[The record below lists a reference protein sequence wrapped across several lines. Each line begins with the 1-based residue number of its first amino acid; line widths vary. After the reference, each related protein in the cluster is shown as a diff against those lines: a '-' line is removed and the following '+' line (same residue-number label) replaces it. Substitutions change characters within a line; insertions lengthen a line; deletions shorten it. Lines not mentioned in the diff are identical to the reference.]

1 MNKTSYI
8 ILLIFILII
17 TGGCVGNQKQSP
29 ETSRDSIYTVAHIQD
44 LSIAQPHEAIALLD
58 TAEQKKRMTPFDISR
73 LRCLVYHNG
82 LSNYRRALTH
92 GLEAYGMP
100 ESRKDPELF
109 LNLLELI
116 ADEYHT
122 GGDYAESVRYCSEGL
137 NMARQSGNRTA
148 EANFHITFGLNL
160 LVMRQPDEAF
170 GHFRL
175 ATDILKGEA
184 DGSSGYAAW
193 DDYVYALG
201 MTINSLCDEKR
212 YDGAIALL
220 PDYEKAVGG
229 LEQCTD
235 APEGLADMRRASGY
249 AAYAYIYRLKGDVT
263 EADRLYGLLCRTRW
277 ASAPDGEQI
286 RIPYLLA
293 SRRYRDAL
301 HYIQREKHYWQ
312 ETADT
317 VSHDYIEYHL
327 QHELEA
333 YEGIGNLSSA
343 YRVQHIMLALK
354 DTLRNRERREDALEL
369 AEVYKTN
376 EQAALLK
383 EHESTIR
390 IRTIIFSFTALLLA
404 VAVGFIIRILRDK
417 RVIQKKNKAM
427 TGTIDELMT
436 YKNELFIRREE
447 NIRLRDELQQ
457 FHHTQC
463 RTNADTEYTQEPD
476 SAQEESE
483 SGPTL
488 ELTENDR
495 VLYDRLCHE
504 IVSRKLY
511 LNPDFNKSELMKEIH
526 VPAYKFASLF
536 KKFAGCS
543 FSQYVQDCR
552 MDYAISLMREHPQWS
567 MEAVAREA
575 QMSKTS
581 FYRQFQK
588 KYGMNPSSYIEKE
601 LFTPPF
607 IKQLIFKTLRI
618 ECNFLGHLM

>member
-92 GLEAYGMP
+92 GLKAYEMP

-122 GGDYAESVRYCSEGL
+122 SGDYAESVRYCSEGL

-175 ATDILKGEA
+175 ATDILKREA
-184 DGSSGYAAW
+184 DGSSSYAAW

-212 YDGAIALL
+212 YDEAVALL

-249 AAYAYIYRLKGDVT
+249 AAYAYMYRLKGDVT

-333 YEGIGNLSSA
+333 YEGMGNLSSA
-343 YRVQHIMLALK
+343 YRVQHIMLTLK

-390 IRTIIFSFTALLLA
+390 IRTIIFAFTAVLLA
-404 VAVGFIIRILRDK
+404 VAIGFIIRILRHK
-417 RVIQKKNKAM
+417 RIIQQKNEAM

-436 YKNELFIRREE
+436 YKNELFIRQEE
-447 NIRLRDELQQ
+447 IIRLQDELQQ
-457 FHHTQC
+457 YHDAQIQQQSPD
-463 RTNADTEYTQEPD
+463 ADTVEPEQLVETSEEITEADGDTEIED
-476 SAQEESE
+476 ST
-483 SGPTL
+483 PTI
-488 ELTENDR
+488 ELTERDR
-495 VLYDRLCHE
+495 ALYDRISHE
-504 IVSRKLY
+504 IISRKLY
-511 LNPDFNKSELMKEIH
+511 LRSGFNKSELMKEIH
-526 VPAYKFASLF
+526 VPANKFAALF

-543 FSQYVQDCR
+543 FSQYMKDRQ
-552 MDYAISLMREHPQWS
+552 MDYAVNMMREHPEWS
-567 MEAVAREA
+567 MEAVAKEA
-575 QMSKTS
+575 RMSKAT
-581 FYRQFQK
+581 FYRQFQE
-588 KYGMNPSSYIEKE
+588 KYGMNPTNYIKKE
-601 LFTPPF
+601 LFTPPHCLN
-607 IKQLIFKTLRI
+607 I
-618 ECNFLGHLM
+618 